1 MTALLPLAAAPALAQ
16 ADTPAAPAVAPA
28 SGTAAA
34 TQPAAPSSA
43 SADAAPQ
50 RVEVSGRAA
59 SPLDARVPTAS
70 RLGLTLR
77 ETPASVTL
85 VDRAAIDA
93 LQAADTQALLALVP
107 GVSWSAQPGAPGS
120 VSYRG
125 FGASSLS
132 QLYNGIS
139 VQYDA
144 IAARPMD
151 SWLVDHAEVVGGAS
165 GFLHGTGAVGGTIN
179 LVSKVAD
186 TSGDL
191 THARLSLGDARA
203 LGLSL
208 QRSLGEAPAGQAQV
222 LRLDAHASRGAVW
235 TQGRDRDAWQAAL
248 SWRAPLAAGWT
259 HTLAAER
266 QHERV
271 DQVYWGTPY
280 RRGSGNTVVGAV
292 AYDAGTFERL
302 YNAVD
307 GFYAQELTWLRSVL
321 EARLSAATRL
331 SHTLYHY
338 DALRDYENLET
349 YAFVNGNTQ
358 VERSAALLQRHDQRV
373 WGSRGEW
380 RHDGRLAGRPSS
392 FAAGWDWSY
401 NRQTRYPLSVAGPF
415 DSTDPYAPT
424 DRAFLATPGISRTY
438 TPGATNQLHTLA
450 LFAENRT
457 VLGGGWALSTAL
469 RADRIDLL
477 VRNHRTVTATNPALF
492 ERRYAPLTGRVGLVK
507 DLRPGWQVYAQYST
521 AADPP
526 SGVLATAGYSALRD
540 FELTRGRQ
548 LELGSK
554 AGFDG
559 GRGEATAALY
569 QIERRNL
576 AMTDPA
582 DRSRVVAVGQQ
593 SSRGVE
599 LAARWQASAV
609 WGWSGHLAYTDARY
623 DDFVETVGS
632 SVVSRA
638 GNTPAN
644 TPAWVAGAS
653 ATWQPA
659 PAWSLRADLRH
670 VGRRYGNTA
679 NSFWEGGYTLLGLG
693 ARWQVEPRLALLA
706 RVDNAGDRVYAA
718 TLAGSQAVLGAPRS
732 VRLAADLRF

>member
-1 MTALLPLAAAPALAQ
+1 MHHPAPSPLTLALAALLPLTGLNAQ
-16 ADTPAAPAVAPA
+16 AQSAASVSDDNP
-28 SGTAAA
+28 T
-34 TQPAAPSSA
+34 
-43 SADAAPQ
+43 Q
-50 RVEVSGRAA
+50 RVEISARTTSA
-59 SPLDARVPTAS
+59 LDARPASSS
-70 RLGLTLR
+70 RLGLSLR
-77 ETPASVTL
+77 ETPASVTV

-125 FGASSLS
+125 FGSSSLT

-151 SWLVDHAEVVGGAS
+151 SWLIERAEVVGGAS
-165 GFLHGTGAVGGTIN
+165 GFLYGAGAVGGTIN
-179 LVSKVAD
+179 LISKVAD
-186 TSGDL
+186 DAGDL
-191 THARLSLGDARA
+191 QHARLTLGEQHG

-208 QRSLGEAPAGQAQV
+208 QRALSPAADAQV
-222 LRLDAHASRGAVW
+222 LRVDAHASRGAVW
-235 TQGRDRDAWQAAL
+235 TQGRDRDAWQLAL
-248 SWRAPLAAGWT
+248 SWRAPLAPGWT

-280 RRGSGNTVVGAV
+280 LRGAGSTVAGAV
-292 AYDAGTFERL
+292 RYDPGTFERL

-307 GFYAQELTWLRSVL
+307 GFYAQEVTWLRSVL
-321 EARLSAATRL
+321 EARLGAATRFT
-331 SHTLYHY
+331 HTLYHY

-349 YAFVNGNTQ
+349 YAFVNGDSQ
-358 VERSAALLQRHDQRV
+358 VERSNALLQRHDQQV

-380 RHDGRLAGRPSS
+380 QHTGRLAGRPSS

-401 NRQTRYPLSVAGPF
+401 NRQTRFPLSVAGPF
-415 DSTDPYAPT
+415 DRVDPYAPA
-424 DRAFLATPGISRTY
+424 DAQFLATPGISRTY

-457 VLGGGWALSTAL
+457 VLGAGWALTSAL
-469 RADRIDLL
+469 RWDRLDLL
-477 VRNHRTVTATNPALF
+477 VTNHRSATATNPA
-492 ERRYAPLTGRVGLVK
+492 RYETAFHPVTGRLGLVK
-507 DLRPGWQVYAQYST
+507 DLRPAWQVYAQLST

-540 FELTRGRQ
+540 FQLTRGRQ

-569 QIERRNL
+569 HIERRNL
-576 AMTDPA
+576 SMTDPA
-582 DRSRVVAVGQQ
+582 DRTRVVAVGRQ

-599 LAARWQASAV
+599 LAARWQPVAA
-609 WGWSGHLAYTDARY
+609 WAWTGQLAYTDARY

-632 SVVSRA
+632 TTVSRA

-653 ATWQPA
+653 ATWQPR

-706 RVDNAGDRVYAA
+706 RLDNAGDRVHAA
-718 TLAGSQAVLGAPRS
+718 TLAGSQAVLGAPRTL
-732 VRLAADLRF
+732 RLSADLRF